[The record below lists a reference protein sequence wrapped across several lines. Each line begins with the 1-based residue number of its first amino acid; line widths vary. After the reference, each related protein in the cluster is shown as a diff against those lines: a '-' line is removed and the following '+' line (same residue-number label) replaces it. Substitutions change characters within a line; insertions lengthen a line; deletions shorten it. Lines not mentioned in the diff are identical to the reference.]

1 MGIDKGGKL
10 GVDELEEMRF
20 DICFRLGPACNDL
33 DDMAPSRSP
42 QVWCTSCTGQSRS
55 EHDALEPK

>member
-10 GVDELEEMRF
+10 GVDELEEMGF

-33 DDMAPSRSP
+33 DDMARG
-42 QVWCTSCTGQSRS
+42 VT
-55 EHDALEPK
+55 ALVVHFVHRAESF